1 MNPYLLFI
9 LAALAL
15 SAGWSLLL
23 EWLNLK
29 SLAPEAPPHLA
40 DIHDP
45 GDYRR
50 SQDYARVR
58 GAFDMAAQAVTTLA
72 TLAFILAGG
81 FPLADSLARFGQNE
95 IITGLAFFVLLFAAS
110 EILGLPF
117 SIYRTFVIE
126 ARFGFN
132 TTTPATFVLDRLKGW
147 LLAAALG
154 LPLLAAVLWF
164 FRTAGPWAWVWCWTA
179 TTLFSLAATFLAPS
193 LILPLFNTF
202 TPLQDGDLRRRL
214 QDLATRTGFSVSGIF
229 VMDGSR
235 RSTKANAFF
244 TGLGRTKRIA
254 LYDTLLAGHDADEIE
269 AILAHEI
276 GHFRL
281 GHITRGL
288 ALSTLHNGVLFFL
301 MGQALELSGLFEAFG
316 MQSMP
321 VHAGLVFFL
330 LLYSPISLVLTPFFA
345 AMSRR
350 HEFAA
355 DRFAAEHLPSP
366 EPLTRALKK
375 ISRQSLANLTPHP
388 WYVLFHYSH
397 PPLGERIQALARA
410 AGSRGGK

>member
-9 LAALAL
+9 LAALVLA
-15 SAGWSLLL
+15 AGWNLLL

-29 SLAPEAPPHLA
+29 SLAPEAPPQLA
-40 DIHDP
+40 DVHDP
-45 GDYRR
+45 QAYRR
-50 SQDYARVR
+50 SQDYARAR
-58 GAFDMAAQAVTTLA
+58 GAWDMTAQAATTLA

-81 FPLADSLARFGQNE
+81 FPLADSLARAAGGG
-95 IITGLAFFVLLFAAS
+95 IATGLAFFALLFIAA
-110 EILGLPF
+110 ELLGLPF

-132 TTTPATFVLDRLKGW
+132 TTTAATFALDRLKGY

-164 FRTAGPWAWVWCWTA
+164 FTVTGEWAWAWCWAA
-179 TTLFSLAATFLAPS
+179 TTAFSLALTYLAPT
-193 LILPLFNTF
+193 LIMPLFNTF
-202 TPLQDGDLRRRL
+202 TPLEDGDLLRRL
-214 QDLATRTGFSVSGIF
+214 QALAGRTGFDIDGIF
-229 VMDGSR
+229 VMDGSK

-244 TGLGRTKRIA
+244 TGLGRRKRIA
-254 LYDTLLAGHDADEIE
+254 LYDTLLARHDEDEIE

-281 GHITRGL
+281 GHIARGL
-288 ALSTLHNGVLFFL
+288 ALSTLQNGIIFFL
-301 MGQALELSGLFEAFG
+301 MGQALALPGLYQAFG
-316 MQSMP
+316 MDSMP

-330 LLYSPISLVLTPFFA
+330 LLYSPASLALTPLFA
-345 AMSRR
+345 AISRR

-355 DRFAAEHLPSP
+355 DRFAAAHLPSP
-366 EPLTRALKK
+366 GPLVRALKK
-375 ISRQSLANLTPHP
+375 ISGQSLANLTPHP

-397 PPLGERIQALARA
+397 PPLGERIAALAA
-410 AGSRGGK
+410 AGKDGLR